1 MGVCSPAALPALCT
15 GGVRGASTL
24 GSASSGLPLGK
35 LQNVK
40 GSPMTEDVGPGV
52 RTARV
57 QTPPLP
63 LLRRGISGQ
72 WLCFFVPQFPH
83 PQNGSES
90 THLEGLF

>member
-40 GSPMTEDVGPGV
+40 GSPDD
-52 RTARV
+52 
-57 QTPPLP
+57 
-63 LLRRGISGQ
+63 
-72 WLCFFVPQFPH
+72 
-83 PQNGSES
+83 
-90 THLEGLF
+90 